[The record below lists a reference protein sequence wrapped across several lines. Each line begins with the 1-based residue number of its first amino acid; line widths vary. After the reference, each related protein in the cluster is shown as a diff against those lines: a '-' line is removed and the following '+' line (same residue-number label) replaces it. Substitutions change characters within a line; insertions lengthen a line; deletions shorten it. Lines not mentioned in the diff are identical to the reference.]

1 MTGSTVC
8 ILPPG
13 RFAAGPALVMV
24 WRRGER
30 THVSATF
37 LDVGTVSVGSLAELE
52 ALIRARELDARCRR

>member
-8 ILPPG
+8 VLPPG

-24 WRRGER
+24 WRRGAR

-37 LDVGTVSVGSLAELE
+37 LDVGTVSVGSLAELDN
-52 ALIRARELDARCRR
+52 LIRARELARRCLR